1 MYILVHPSLSLYI
14 LVYPSTYFSS
24 SHILTVLVRNI
35 CNEVSGSQ
43 IFDHN
48 LVPKEILTLELLL
61 VNKTLNV
68 KVSFQAYCFIQVGII
83 RHQFGPRHS
92 VKNNKHVFYLKHIY
106 SKAFFCYLNF
116 YDSLPKPCKM
126 FGKTYEGD
134 FFF

>member
-1 MYILVHPSLSLYI
+1 MMLSCIEGRHNFYQLKYFLVYPHISLYILVHPSLSLYI

-48 LVPKEILTLELLL
+48 LVPKEILTTELLL
-61 VNKTLNV
+61 VNKTVNV

-92 VKNNKHVFYLKHIY
+92 VKNN
-106 SKAFFCYLNF
+106 
-116 YDSLPKPCKM
+116 
-126 FGKTYEGD
+126 
-134 FFF
+134 